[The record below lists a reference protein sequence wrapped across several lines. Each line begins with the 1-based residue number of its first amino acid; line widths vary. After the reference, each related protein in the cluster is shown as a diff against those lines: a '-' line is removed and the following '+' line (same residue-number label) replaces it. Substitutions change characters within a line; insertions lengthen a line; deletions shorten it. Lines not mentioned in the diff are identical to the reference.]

1 LSKKNNLNSNQLS
14 LVTKGFVDA
23 PIPAGINLVDE
34 IIRLKKEKNAALLAH
49 YYQEDA
55 IQDLADFL
63 GDSLYLAKA
72 AAEVDSDIIVFAGVD
87 FISLGYLTHSAPIID
102 LSLQSRD

>member
-1 LSKKNNLNSNQLS
+1 MNSNQLS

-23 PIPAGINLVDE
+23 PIPAGINLMDE
-34 IIRLKKEKNAALLAH
+34 IIRLKKEKNAVLLAH

-63 GDSLYLAKA
+63 GDSQYLAKA

>member
-1 LSKKNNLNSNQLS
+1 MLSKKNNLNSSQLS

-34 IIRLKKEKNAALLAH
+34 IIRLKKEKNAVLLAH

-55 IQDLADFL
+55 IQDLA
-63 GDSLYLAKA
+63 
-72 AAEVDSDIIVFAGVD
+72 D